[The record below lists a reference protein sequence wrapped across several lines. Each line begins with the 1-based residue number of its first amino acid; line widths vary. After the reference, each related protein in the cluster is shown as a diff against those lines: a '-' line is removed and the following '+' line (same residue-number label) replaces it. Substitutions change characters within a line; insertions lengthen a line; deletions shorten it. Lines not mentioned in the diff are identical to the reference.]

1 MVSALMWR
9 FVLAVSLSLATW
21 LTAAERK
28 PVVWLIGDST
38 VQNRNAGLLGWGT
51 PFAQAVD
58 LNQVEVQNKAIGG
71 RSSRTYYRDHW
82 PEVRKALQPGDWLL
96 VQFGHN
102 DGGSL
107 QRSTRA
113 SLKGCSE
120 KTEEWADPKT
130 GRKETV
136 HTFGWY
142 LRQFGSD
149 AKAAG
154 VHVVFISLIARNIW
168 KDDKVVRAAEQYG
181 PRSPPRPAG
190 PTSSIS
196 MTSWP
201 RRSKKSAPRG
211 SKRSFSRK
219 TTPIRLRLARCS
231 VRGWCLMPCAP
242 AASRGWLA
250 IQQRF
255 PSEPTRPAGSRGVC
269 PREILRA
276 KTDF

>member
-82 PEVRKALQPGDWLL
+82 PEVRKALRPGDWLL

-142 LRQFGSD
+142 LRQFGND

-154 VHVVFISLIARNIW
+154 VHVVFLSLIARNIW

-181 PRSPPRPAG
+181 RWA
-190 PTSSIS
+190 
-196 MTSWP
+196 
-201 RRSKKSAPRG
+201 KESAATCGADFIDLNDLVATAFEKIG
-211 SKRSFSRK
+211 SARVKAELFK
-219 TTPIRLRLARCS
+219 EDHTHTTPAVLCAGLVSDALRARG
-231 VRGWCLMPCAP
+231 VAWVARDP
-242 AASRGWLA
+242 AAL
-250 IQQRF
+250 
-255 PSEPTRPAGSRGVC
+255 P
-269 PREILRA
+269 
-276 KTDF
+276 K